1 MEILQT
7 IWTALT
13 TENETLTK
21 IFASFL
27 MFIELYVSMLLF
39 TTILNIS
46 ANKKQKILYVLIS
59 SAIGVFTMWVVPNP
73 YNTFLNIF
81 VCPIL
86 VYFIFKAS
94 IVKSLL
100 AQFVTYISFL
110 IIVPILL
117 TIYMLIFNITSNALV
132 MIPIYKLMYSLTL
145 YLMVYLVYKLFHKL
159 NINIKLVN
167 SIKSRFNYRLFVNFI
182 IGIIAISIQGYLV
195 NVYSDYIP
203 LWLNLL
209 SIIMSIIYFLT
220 SIYSLFRTNK
230 LEITTERLEE
240 ERLYNKTL
248 TILYDNI
255 RGFKHDFNNIVQAI
269 GGYISTDNMEGLK
282 DYYSGLMEDCKKVN
296 NLAVLNPELINNP
309 AVYSLLTSKYHKAEE
324 LNIKMNFEV
333 FLDLT
338 TLNIKTYDLSRIL
351 GILLDNA
358 IEASSKC
365 EEKII
370 NIIIRK
376 DNKANRQL
384 FVIENTYSNKSVDT
398 DRIFEKGYTSKVEED
413 NKSHGLGLWEV
424 RKILNKSNNLNLFTS
439 KDNKF
444 FKQQLEIYC

>member
-7 IWTALT
+7 IWTALI

-21 IFASFL
+21 VFASFL
-27 MFIELYVSMLLF
+27 MFIELYISMLLF

-46 ANKKQKILYVLIS
+46 ANKKQKILYVLVLS
-59 SAIGVFTMWVVPNP
+59 LIGILNLWIIPTP
-73 YNTFLNIF
+73 YNTFVNLLA
-81 VCPIL
+81 CPIL
-86 VYFIFKAS
+86 VYFIFKTNILKS
-94 IVKSLL
+94 ILAEIIPYIAFIVLGPIVLSIILQLSNNSSNIVLL
-100 AQFVTYISFL
+100 
-110 IIVPILL
+110 
-117 TIYMLIFNITSNALV
+117 
-132 MIPIYKLMYSLTL
+132 IPIYRIVYSLLL
-145 YLMVYLVYKLFHKL
+145 YTCVFLLKIILSNL
-159 NINIKLVN
+159 NININMIDNMKKPN
-167 SIKSRFNYRLFVNFI
+167 SLIILSNFI
-182 IGIIAISIQGYLV
+182 IGLLAITILSFVLGVYNDVLPFVVKVCSIFSLF
-195 NVYSDYIP
+195 
-203 LWLNLL
+203 
-209 SIIMSIIYFLT
+209 IYFCI
-220 SIYSLFRTNK
+220 SIYSLTRTIK
-230 LEITTERLEE
+230 LEITSETLEE

-269 GGYISTDNMEGLK
+269 GGYISTNNMEGLK

-324 LNIKMNFEV
+324 LNIKMNFEI

-365 EEKII
+365 EERII
-370 NIIIRK
+370 NITIRK

-384 FVIENTYSNKSVDT
+384 FIIENTYSNKDIDT
-398 DRIFEKGYTSKVEED
+398 DRIFEKGYTSKKGD

-424 RKILNKSNNLNLFTS
+424 RKVLSKNNNLNLFTT

>member
-13 TENETLTK
+13 TENELLIK
-21 IFASFL
+21 ITSMPML
-27 MFIELYVSMLLF
+27 ILELIVSMLLF
-39 TTILNIS
+39 TTILNIKS
-46 ANKKQKILYVLIS
+46 TKKQKIIYISILSLIGFINLWFIS
-59 SAIGVFTMWVVPNP
+59 TP
-73 YNTFLNIF
+73 YNTFINLIA
-81 VCPIL
+81 CPIL
-86 VYFIFKAS
+86 VHFIFKTNTLKS
-94 IVKSLL
+94 ILAEIIPYVVFVLL
-100 AQFVTYISFL
+100 GSILVNIYTILSGIPTNSFVI
-110 IIVPILL
+110 
-117 TIYMLIFNITSNALV
+117 
-132 MIPIYKLMYSLTL
+132 IPIHKITFSALMYICAYFF
-145 YLMVYLVYKLFHKL
+145 YLFFKKQ
-159 NINIKLVN
+159 NINITIVEKFGN
-167 SIKSRFNYRLFVNFI
+167 SSSRILLLNFSIGIVAVCIQSYLARFYNDYLPFHITFASVLILLIYFI
-182 IGIIAISIQGYLV
+182 I
-195 NVYSDYIP
+195 
-203 LWLNLL
+203 
-209 SIIMSIIYFLT
+209 
-220 SIYSLFRTNK
+220 SIYTLSRTSK
-230 LEITTERLEE
+230 LEVTTQSLEE

-269 GGYISTDNMEGLK
+269 GGYISTNNMEGLK

-296 NLAVLNPELINNP
+296 NLAILNPELINNP

-358 IEASSKC
+358 IEASNKC

-384 FVIENTYSNKSVDT
+384 FIIENTYSNKNVDT

-424 RKILNKSNNLNLFTS
+424 RKILNKNNNLNLFTS

>member
-13 TENETLTK
+13 TENETCIRIISIPMLVLELT
-21 IFASFL
+21 
-27 MFIELYVSMLLF
+27 VSMLLF
-39 TTILNIS
+39 TEILNIKS
-46 ANKKQKILYVLIS
+46 TKKQKILYISILSLIGFINLLFIS
-59 SAIGVFTMWVVPNP
+59 TP
-73 YNTFLNIF
+73 YNTFINLLA
-81 VCPIL
+81 CPIL
-86 VYFIFKAS
+86 VYFIFKTNILKS
-94 IVKSLL
+94 IL
-100 AQFVTYISFL
+100 AEVIPYIAFIISISFL
-110 IIVPILL
+110 SNIYII
-117 TIYMLIFNITSNALV
+117 IFDISSNALIN
-132 MIPIYKLMYSLTL
+132 IPIHKMLFSLVQYVFIYLLYKLCKHCNFSISLKDSF
-145 YLMVYLVYKLFHKL
+145 KLKNNCIL
-159 NINIKLVN
+159 LI
-167 SIKSRFNYRLFVNFI
+167 NFI
-182 IGIIAISIQGYLV
+182 IGIVALAIQSYLTTKYTTLLPYSVRVSTIFILLVYFIISI
-195 NVYSDYIP
+195 
-203 LWLNLL
+203 
-209 SIIMSIIYFLT
+209 F
-220 SIYSLFRTNK
+220 SLCRTNK
-230 LEITTERLEE
+230 LEITTANLEE
-240 ERLYNKTL
+240 EKLYNKTL

-269 GGYISTDNMEGLK
+269 GGYISTDNMAGLK
-282 DYYSGLMEDCKKVN
+282 DYYSGLMEDCKKAN
-296 NLAVLNPELINNP
+296 NLAILNPELINNP

-358 IEASSKC
+358 IEASNKC

-376 DNKANRQL
+376 DNASNRQL
-384 FVIENTYSNKSVDT
+384 FVIENTYSDKNIDT

-424 RKILNKSNNLNLFTS
+424 RKILNKNNNLNLFTS

>member
-13 TENETLTK
+13 TENEILTK

-39 TTILNIS
+39 ITILKIP
-46 ANKKQKILYVLIS
+46 ANKKQKILYVLLLS
-59 SAIGVFTMWVVPNP
+59 LIGILNLWIIPTP
-73 YNTFLNIF
+73 YNTFINLIA
-81 VCPIL
+81 CPIL
-86 VYFIFKAS
+86 VHFIFKTNLLKS
-94 IVKSLL
+94 ILAEIIPYIVFVLL
-100 AQFVTYISFL
+100 GSILVNIYTILSGIPTNSFV
-110 IIVPILL
+110 IVPIHKFLFS
-117 TIYMLIFNITSNALV
+117 I
-132 MIPIYKLMYSLTL
+132 LMYSCAYFI
-145 YLMVYLVYKLFHKL
+145 YLFFKKH
-159 NINIKLVN
+159 NININVVEKFGDASSRILLLN
-167 SIKSRFNYRLFVNFI
+167 FSIGIVAVCIQSYLARFYNDYLPFHITFASVLILLIYFI
-182 IGIIAISIQGYLV
+182 I
-195 NVYSDYIP
+195 
-203 LWLNLL
+203 
-209 SIIMSIIYFLT
+209 
-220 SIYSLFRTNK
+220 SIYTLSRTSK
-230 LEITTERLEE
+230 LEVTTQSLEE

-269 GGYISTDNMEGLK
+269 GGYISTNNMEGLK
-282 DYYSGLMEDCKKVN
+282 DYYSSLMEDCKKVN

-358 IEASSKC
+358 IEASNKC

-370 NIIIRK
+370 NITIRK

-384 FVIENTYSNKSVDT
+384 FVIENTYSNKNVDT

-424 RKILNKSNNLNLFTS
+424 RKILNKNNNLNLFTS

>member
-39 TTILNIS
+39 ITILKIP
-46 ANKKQKILYVLIS
+46 ANKKQKILYVLLLS
-59 SAIGVFTMWVVPNP
+59 LIGILNLWIIPTP
-73 YNTFLNIF
+73 YNTFINLIA
-81 VCPIL
+81 CPIL
-86 VYFIFKAS
+86 VHFIFKTNLLKS
-94 IVKSLL
+94 ILAEIIPYIVFVLL
-100 AQFVTYISFL
+100 GSILVNIYTILSGIPTNSFV
-110 IIVPILL
+110 IVPIHKFLFS
-117 TIYMLIFNITSNALV
+117 I
-132 MIPIYKLMYSLTL
+132 LMYSCAYFI
-145 YLMVYLVYKLFHKL
+145 YLFFKKH
-159 NINIKLVN
+159 NININVVEKFGDASSRILLLN
-167 SIKSRFNYRLFVNFI
+167 FSIGIVAVCIQSYLARFYNDYLPFHITFASVLILLIYFI
-182 IGIIAISIQGYLV
+182 I
-195 NVYSDYIP
+195 
-203 LWLNLL
+203 
-209 SIIMSIIYFLT
+209 
-220 SIYSLFRTNK
+220 SIYTLSRTSK
-230 LEITTERLEE
+230 LEVTTQSLEE

-269 GGYISTDNMEGLK
+269 GGYISTNNMEGLK
-282 DYYSGLMEDCKKVN
+282 DYYSSLMEDCKKVN

-358 IEASSKC
+358 IEASNKC

-370 NIIIRK
+370 NITIRK

-384 FVIENTYSNKSVDT
+384 FVIENTYSNKNVDT

-424 RKILNKSNNLNLFTS
+424 RKILNKNNNLNLFTS

>member
-46 ANKKQKILYVLIS
+46 ANKKQKFLYVLILS
-59 SAIGVFTMWVVPNP
+59 LIGILDLWIIPTP
-73 YNTFLNIF
+73 YNTFINLIA
-81 VCPIL
+81 CPIL
-86 VYFIFKAS
+86 VYFIFKTNLLKS
-94 IVKSLL
+94 ILSEILPYVAFILVGTILVNLYILVSNVPSNIILTVPVHKTIYSLMQYTLVYLIYIFCKHFDINISILNSLDKKSSIILL
-100 AQFVTYISFL
+100 INLIFGILALAIQSYLATIYADKLSFSTSISSVLVLLIYFL
-110 IIVPILL
+110 I
-117 TIYMLIFNITSNALV
+117 S
-132 MIPIYKLMYSLTL
+132 MYSL
-145 YLMVYLVYKLFHKL
+145 
-159 NINIKLVN
+159 
-167 SIKSRFNYRLFVNFI
+167 S
-182 IGIIAISIQGYLV
+182 
-195 NVYSDYIP
+195 
-203 LWLNLL
+203 
-209 SIIMSIIYFLT
+209 
-220 SIYSLFRTNK
+220 RTNK
-230 LEITTERLEE
+230 LEVTTQNLEE

-338 TLNIKTYDLSRIL
+338 TLNIKAYDLSRIL

-358 IEASSKC
+358 IEASNKC

-370 NIIIRK
+370 NITIRK

-384 FVIENTYSNKSVDT
+384 FVIENTYFDKNIDT

-424 RKILNKSNNLNLFTS
+424 RKILNKNNNLNLFTS

>member
-13 TENETLTK
+13 TENELLNDIIK
-21 IFASFL
+21 IPL
-27 MFIELYVSMLLF
+27 VFIEMTVSMLLS
-39 TTILNIS
+39 TEILNIS
-46 ANKKQKILYVLIS
+46 STKKQKIIYILSLSFIGLITS
-59 SAIGVFTMWVVPNP
+59 WLIPVP
-73 YNTFLNIF
+73 YNTFINI
-81 VCPIL
+81 VAYPIL
-86 VYFIFKAS
+86 VYFIFHPGILKS
-94 IVKSLL
+94 IL
-100 AQFVTYISFL
+100 AEIIPYIAFIISISFL
-110 IIVPILL
+110 SNIYII
-117 TIYMLIFNITSNALV
+117 IFNISSNALIN
-132 MIPIYKLMYSLTL
+132 IPIHKMLFSLVQYIFI
-145 YLMVYLVYKLFHKL
+145 YLL
-159 NINIKLVN
+159 
-167 SIKSRFNYRLFVNFI
+167 YRLCRHCNFSINLKDSFKLKNNCILLINFI
-182 IGIIAISIQGYLV
+182 IGIVALAIQSYLTTKYTTLLPYSVRVSTIFILLVYFVISI
-195 NVYSDYIP
+195 
-203 LWLNLL
+203 
-209 SIIMSIIYFLT
+209 F
-220 SIYSLFRTNK
+220 SLCRTNK
-230 LEITTERLEE
+230 LEIATANLEE
-240 ERLYNKTL
+240 EKLYNKTL

-296 NLAVLNPELINNP
+296 NLAILNPELINNP

-370 NIIIRK
+370 NITIRK

-384 FVIENTYSNKSVDT
+384 FVIENTYSDKNIDT

-424 RKILNKSNNLNLFTS
+424 RKILNKNNNLNLFTS

>member
-13 TENETLTK
+13 TENEICIRIISIPMLVLELT
-21 IFASFL
+21 
-27 MFIELYVSMLLF
+27 VSMLLF
-39 TTILNIS
+39 TEILNIKS
-46 ANKKQKILYVLIS
+46 TKKQKIIYISILSFIGFINLWLIP
-59 SAIGVFTMWVVPNP
+59 TP
-73 YNTFLNIF
+73 YNTFINLIA
-81 VCPIL
+81 CPVL
-86 VYFIFKAS
+86 VYFIFKTNILKS
-94 IVKSLL
+94 ILAEIIPYVVFVLL
-100 AQFVTYISFL
+100 G
-110 IIVPILL
+110 
-117 TIYMLIFNITSNALV
+117 
-132 MIPIYKLMYSLTL
+132 
-145 YLMVYLVYKLFHKL
+145 
-159 NINIKLVN
+159 
-167 SIKSRFNYRLFVNFI
+167 SI
-182 IGIIAISIQGYLV
+182 LV
-195 NVYSDYIP
+195 NVYTIISGIPTNSFVIVPIHKFLFSILMYSCAYFIYLFFKKHNININVVEKFGDASSRILLLNFSIGIVAVCIQSYLARFYNDYLPFHITFASV
-203 LWLNLL
+203 LILL
-209 SIIMSIIYFLT
+209 IYFII
-220 SIYSLFRTNK
+220 SIYTLSRTSK
-230 LEITTERLEE
+230 LEVTTQSLEE

-269 GGYISTDNMEGLK
+269 GGYISTNNMEGLK

-358 IEASSKC
+358 IEASNKC

-370 NIIIRK
+370 NITIRK

-384 FVIENTYSNKSVDT
+384 FIIENTYSNKNVDT

-424 RKILNKSNNLNLFTS
+424 RKILNKNNNLNLFTS

>member
-13 TENETLTK
+13 TENETLTL
-21 IFASFL
+21 IICSPLTFL
-27 MFIELYVSMLLF
+27 EVYISNLLF
-39 TTILNIS
+39 TRLLNLNSSFKKNLTYILTFSSIALLTIF
-46 ANKKQKILYVLIS
+46 LIPS
-59 SAIGVFTMWVVPNP
+59 P
-73 YNTFLNIF
+73 YNTYINLIA
-81 VCPIL
+81 CPIL
-86 VYFIFKAS
+86 VYFIYRTNLLKS
-94 IVKSLL
+94 ILSEILPYVAFILVGTVL
-100 AQFVTYISFL
+100 VNIYI
-110 IIVPILL
+110 
-117 TIYMLIFNITSNALV
+117 LIFNVKSNIILTVPIHKFFYSLIQYFLVYLIYVFCKHFDININILNSLGKKSSIILLFNLVFGILALAVQSYLATIYADKLSFTSSISSVLV
-132 MIPIYKLMYSLTL
+132 LLIYFLISMYSLL
-145 YLMVYLVYKLFHKL
+145 
-159 NINIKLVN
+159 
-167 SIKSRFNYRLFVNFI
+167 
-182 IGIIAISIQGYLV
+182 
-195 NVYSDYIP
+195 
-203 LWLNLL
+203 
-209 SIIMSIIYFLT
+209 
-220 SIYSLFRTNK
+220 RTNK
-230 LEITTERLEE
+230 LEATTQNLEE

-269 GGYISTDNMEGLK
+269 GGYISTNNMEGLK
-282 DYYSGLMEDCKKVN
+282 EYYSGLMEDCKKVN
-296 NLAVLNPELINNP
+296 NLAILNPELINNP

-338 TLNIKTYDLSRIL
+338 TLNIKAYDLSRIL

-358 IEASSKC
+358 IEASNKC
-365 EEKII
+365 EEKIV
-370 NIIIRK
+370 NITIRK

-384 FVIENTYSNKSVDT
+384 FVIENTYSDKNVDT

-424 RKILNKSNNLNLFTS
+424 RKILNKNNNLNLFTS

>member
-13 TENETLTK
+13 TENELLTLIICSPLT
-21 IFASFL
+21 FL
-27 MFIELYVSMLLF
+27 EAYISTLLF
-39 TTILNIS
+39 TKLLNLNSSFKKNLTYILVFSSIALLTIF
-46 ANKKQKILYVLIS
+46 LIPS
-59 SAIGVFTMWVVPNP
+59 P
-73 YNTFLNIF
+73 YNTYINLIA
-81 VCPIL
+81 CPIL
-86 VYFIFKAS
+86 VYFIYKTNLLKS
-94 IVKSLL
+94 ILAEILPYVVFVLL
-100 AQFVTYISFL
+100 GSILVNIYTIISGIPTNSFV
-110 IIVPILL
+110 IVPIHKFLFS
-117 TIYMLIFNITSNALV
+117 I
-132 MIPIYKLMYSLTL
+132 LMYTCAYFI
-145 YLMVYLVYKLFHKL
+145 YLFFKKH
-159 NINIKLVN
+159 NININVVEKFGDA
-167 SIKSRFNYRLFVNFI
+167 SSRILLLNFS
-182 IGIIAISIQGYLV
+182 IGIIAVCIQSYLARFYNDYLPFHITFASVLILLIYFIISIYT
-195 NVYSDYIP
+195 
-203 LWLNLL
+203 L
-209 SIIMSIIYFLT
+209 SRT
-220 SIYSLFRTNK
+220 SK
-230 LEITTERLEE
+230 LEVTTQSLEE

-309 AVYSLLTSKYHKAEE
+309 AIYSLLTSKYHKAEE

-358 IEASSKC
+358 IEASNKC

-376 DNKANRQL
+376 DNASNRQL

-424 RKILNKSNNLNLFTS
+424 RKILNKNNNLNLFTS

>member
-117 TIYMLIFNITSNALV
+117 TIYMLIFNITS
-132 MIPIYKLMYSLTL
+132 I
-145 YLMVYLVYKLFHKL
+145 
-159 NINIKLVN
+159 
-167 SIKSRFNYRLFVNFI
+167 
-182 IGIIAISIQGYLV
+182 
-195 NVYSDYIP
+195 
-203 LWLNLL
+203 
-209 SIIMSIIYFLT
+209 
-220 SIYSLFRTNK
+220 
-230 LEITTERLEE
+230 
-240 ERLYNKTL
+240 
-248 TILYDNI
+248 
-255 RGFKHDFNNIVQAI
+255 
-269 GGYISTDNMEGLK
+269 
-282 DYYSGLMEDCKKVN
+282 
-296 NLAVLNPELINNP
+296 
-309 AVYSLLTSKYHKAEE
+309 
-324 LNIKMNFEV
+324 
-333 FLDLT
+333 
-338 TLNIKTYDLSRIL
+338 
-351 GILLDNA
+351 
-358 IEASSKC
+358 
-365 EEKII
+365 
-370 NIIIRK
+370 
-376 DNKANRQL
+376 
-384 FVIENTYSNKSVDT
+384 
-398 DRIFEKGYTSKVEED
+398 
-413 NKSHGLGLWEV
+413 
-424 RKILNKSNNLNLFTS
+424 
-439 KDNKF
+439 
-444 FKQQLEIYC
+444 